1 MFAEYRLNLASL
13 AIYRNLLDD
22 PVVSALSTWLDSSA
36 VEDCNHIENASRY
49 HHFCYQL
56 LRTGQCWP
64 CYLQSLILQDDNV
77 FSQSAENRDV
87 AEKGLMDL
95 AARDLQLLQKVASL
109 DFAALAPQGA
119 DTLILNHLGCRGVQ
133 AGKSVFKD
141 AANWSQE
148 IDGLAEH
155 YRSNSRGV
163 MAGYKA
169 LRWDTESGLEGISH
183 PHQPR
188 MQDLIGY
195 DYQKEMLCQNT
206 EQFISGRPAN
216 NVLLYGSS
224 GTGKSTMIK
233 ALLHHYRHEP
243 LRMVEVQRDSLK
255 SLHRLAETLS
265 SYRLRFIVFIDDLS
279 FENYETEY
287 KGLKAILEGS
297 LQGQNGN
304 ILIYATSNRRHLVK
318 EYFRDRDMLD
328 EEIHAYDTQQEK
340 LSLADRFGL
349 TLTFGT
355 PNQEEYLA
363 IVLGVA
369 QREGLNIEPAVL
381 RREALQFERARR
393 GPSGRTAQQFINYMA
408 GRAHRNRTTHRPD
421 EA

>member
-1 MFAEYRLNLASL
+1 MFTKYRLCLASL
-13 AIYRNLLDD
+13 AIYRSLLDD
-22 PVVSALSTWLDSSA
+22 PVVAALMAWLDSGA
-36 VEDCNHIENASRY
+36 AADCDYIQNASRY

-56 LRTGQCWP
+56 LRTEQCWP

-77 FSQSAENRDV
+77 FSQSAEKYDAV
-87 AEKGLMDL
+87 EKELMNL
-95 AARDLQLLQKVASL
+95 AARDLQLLQKVATV
-109 DFAALAPQGA
+109 DFAELAPQGA
-119 DTLILNHLGCRGVQ
+119 DTLIPNDLGCRGVQ
-133 AGKSVFKD
+133 NGKSIFQGSAD
-141 AANWSQE
+141 WSQE
-148 IDGLAEH
+148 IAGLAEH
-155 YRSNSRGV
+155 YRSYSRGV
-163 MAGYKA
+163 MARYKA
-169 LRWDTESGLEGISH
+169 LRWEAASGLEGITH

-188 MQDLIGY
+188 LQDLVGY
-195 DYQKEMLCQNT
+195 DYQKDMLCQNT
-206 EQFISGRPAN
+206 EQFLAGRPAN
-216 NVLLYGSS
+216 NALLYGSS

-233 ALLHHYRHEP
+233 ALLHHYRNDP

-279 FENYETEY
+279 FEDYETEY

-297 LQGQNGN
+297 LQGQAKN

-318 EYFRDRDMLD
+318 EYFRDREVLD
-328 EEIHAYDTQQEK
+328 EEIHAHDTQQEK

-363 IVLGVA
+363 IVQGVA
-369 QREGLNIEPAVL
+369 QREGLAIEPAVL

-393 GPSGRTAQQFINYMA
+393 GPSGRTAQQFICYMI
-408 GRAHRNRTTHRPD
+408 GRVHRRPD
-421 EA
+421 EV